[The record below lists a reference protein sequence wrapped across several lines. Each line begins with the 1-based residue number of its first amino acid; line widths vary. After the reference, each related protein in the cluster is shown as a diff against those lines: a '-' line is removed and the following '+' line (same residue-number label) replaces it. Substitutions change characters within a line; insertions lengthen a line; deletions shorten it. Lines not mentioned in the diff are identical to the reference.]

1 MNARVQKLQQL
12 GLERTDAEAL
22 VKAGLDTPARL
33 KAATDKQIEAV
44 PGVGKAKRAELRER
58 FPHRK
63 AP

>member
-1 MNARVQKLQQL
+1 MNARVQKLQRL
-12 GLERTDAEAL
+12 GLEQADAEAL